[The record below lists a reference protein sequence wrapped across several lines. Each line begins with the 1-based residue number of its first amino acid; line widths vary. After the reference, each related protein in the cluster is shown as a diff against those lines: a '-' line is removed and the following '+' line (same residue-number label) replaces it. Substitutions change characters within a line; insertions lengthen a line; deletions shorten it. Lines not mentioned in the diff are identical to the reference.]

1 MAQRQASPK
10 QPFLPQ
16 TVIVLGLVSL
26 LNDTASE
33 MITPILPLFLTATL
47 GASPVAVGLIEGVAE
62 ATASLLKLIS
72 GRLADRGWGHK
83 RLVLSGYGISNI
95 ARPLIGLALSWPWVL
110 LLRFFDRVGKGIR
123 TSPRDALIAGAADQ
137 HIRGRA
143 FGFHRAMDHTGAV
156 VGPLLAFVLLQQG
169 VALKNVFL
177 LSVVPGTLLILLLWW
192 ALPGRESD
200 PPARPTPPPLHWRGL
215 DRHVRAMVLSAG
227 ALAFA
232 TAPDAFLILWASRQ
246 GVATVWVPLL
256 WAATHAVR
264 AVIAGAGGTLS
275 DRVGRLPIVT
285 TGWLGRIV
293 LLVLLAWAPAGVGLA
308 WLLFLTYSAT
318 TAFTEGAERAI
329 IGDFAPA
336 DQKATAF
343 GLYHMLIGLLA
354 LPGALLFSALWE
366 WVSVSSAFMA
376 AAILTGGAVTA
387 LLWLSTRGQRS

>member
-1 MAQRQASPK
+1 
-10 QPFLPQ
+10 
-16 TVIVLGLVSL
+16 
-26 LNDTASE
+26 
-33 MITPILPLFLTATL
+33 
-47 GASPVAVGLIEGVAE
+47 
-62 ATASLLKLIS
+62 
-72 GRLADRGWGHK
+72 
-83 RLVLSGYGISNI
+83 
-95 ARPLIGLALSWPWVL
+95 
-110 LLRFFDRVGKGIR
+110 
-123 TSPRDALIAGAADQ
+123 
-137 HIRGRA
+137 
-143 FGFHRAMDHTGAV
+143 
-156 VGPLLAFVLLQQG
+156 
-169 VALKNVFL
+169 
-177 LSVVPGTLLILLLWW
+177 
-192 ALPGRESD
+192 
-200 PPARPTPPPLHWRGL
+200 
-215 DRHVRAMVLSAG
+215 MVLSAG

-366 WVSVSSAFMA
+366 WVSVSSAFMVA
-376 AAILTGGAVTA
+376 ALLTGGAVTA